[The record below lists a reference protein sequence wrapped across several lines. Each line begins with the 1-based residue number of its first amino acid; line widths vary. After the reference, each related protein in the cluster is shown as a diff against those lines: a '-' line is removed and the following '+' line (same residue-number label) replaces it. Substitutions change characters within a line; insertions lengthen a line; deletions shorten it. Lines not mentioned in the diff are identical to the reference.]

1 MVVEYMLLGK
11 AFLYQNMEGAVCHVS
26 QALTPI
32 TSWSSSENP
41 IVAFVD
47 ADQSSLDPKPF
58 ICLPNVKLIVASS
71 PHGAERSW
79 TKQTGSTSHVTKL
92 IMALWSPSELFLT
105 GFVIPLHV

>member
-1 MVVEYMLLGK
+1 MLAGLP
-11 AFLYQNMEGAVCHVS
+11 FLYQSMNGVVYHVS

-32 TSWSSSENP
+32 TSWSSEKP

-47 ADQSSLDPKPF
+47 ADQYSLDPKSF
-58 ICLPNVKLIVASS
+58 ICLPNVKIILASS

-79 TKQTGSTSHVTKL
+79 TRQIGSTSFVTKL
-92 IMALWSPSELFLT
+92 VTALWSPSELFLT